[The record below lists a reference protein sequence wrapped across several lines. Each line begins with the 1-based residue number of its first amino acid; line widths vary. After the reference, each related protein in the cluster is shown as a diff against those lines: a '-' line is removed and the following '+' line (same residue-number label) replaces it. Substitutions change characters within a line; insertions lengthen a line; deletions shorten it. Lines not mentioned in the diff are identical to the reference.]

1 MVQAVNTDVND
12 ALEEAKAHYANSNP
26 RSRELYQT
34 ALKALPGGNTRTGIF
49 YEPFPLMFERGQGA
63 KLWDADGHEYR
74 DFVSE
79 QTAAIYGHSHPVI
92 REAVLQRLEL
102 GWNLGGHTSLEG
114 KFAEILTERFPSLQ
128 RVRFVNS
135 GTEANMFAIQVARN
149 FTDRPAVL
157 GFQGCYHGGF
167 LTFAANINPMN
178 VPFETVVAPYNDVD
192 ETAALIERNAQRLAC
207 VVIEPM
213 IGSGGC
219 IPATL
224 QFLSMLREKTR
235 KHGIVLLF
243 DEVMTSRLGPGGL
256 QGLTG
261 VIPDLTSL
269 GKYIGGGFSA
279 GAFGGRAEI
288 MDRFDPRRGD
298 ALPHSGTYN
307 NNVFTLTAGIAG
319 LRRVYTAEAANELNA
334 RGESLRLRLNHAIEK
349 AGVAMQFTGY
359 GSMMNVHMRAGPIRS
374 PGDAAQGNA
383 KLREL
388 FCLDMLAQG
397 IYVTPKR
404 GGVILSLP
412 HSNADSDALVGA
424 TEEFISARRSLL
436 RQAR

>member
-12 ALEEAKAHYANSNP
+12 ALDEAKAHYTSSNP

-34 ALKALPGGNTRTGIF
+34 ALKSLPGGNTRTGIF

-63 KLWDADGHEYR
+63 TLWDADGHEYR

-79 QTAAIYGHSHPVI
+79 QTAAIYGHNHPVI
-92 REAVLQRLEL
+92 REVVMRRLEL

-114 KFAEILTERFPSLQ
+114 EFAEILTDRFPSMQ

-135 GTEANMFAIQVARN
+135 GSEANMFAIQLARN
-149 FTDRPAVL
+149 FTNRPAVL

-167 LTFAANINPMN
+167 LTFSANINPMN
-178 VPFETVVAPYNDVD
+178 VPFETVVATYNDVD
-192 ETAALIERNAQRLAC
+192 QTAALIERNAQGLAC
-207 VVIEPM
+207 VVLEPM

-219 IPATL
+219 IQATL

-235 KHGIVLLF
+235 KHGILLIF

-256 QGLTG
+256 QALTG

-269 GKYIGGGFSA
+269 GKYIGGGFTA
-279 GAFGGRAEI
+279 GAFGGPAEI
-288 MDRFDPRRGD
+288 MDRFDPRRSD

-319 LRRVYTAEAANELNA
+319 LRRVYTADAANALNA
-334 RGESLRLRLNHAIEK
+334 SGESLRLRLNQAIEK

-359 GSMMNVHMRAGPIRS
+359 GSMMSVHMRGGAIRS
-374 PGDAAQGNA
+374 PADAAQGNP

-412 HSNADSDALVGA
+412 HTNADGDALVSA
-424 TEEFISARRSLL
+424 VEEFISARRSLL
-436 RQAR
+436 G